1 MSAALFAG
9 AGAGAGDGRP
19 GFLLLRRGGGLW
31 GLANAEVQG
40 IARRDGGFRVAT
52 SGGELAADEVLGVA
66 DLEVRPLTPLLG
78 RFWPEAAAGL
88 AVVGREPLVVLD
100 PRHPP
105 RALQAPAVGPA
116 SGGNAGHQEEQG
128 GRHGDA
134 VPDRG

>member
-1 MSAALFAG
+1 VSAALFAG

-40 IARRDGGFRVAT
+40 IARRGGGFRVAT

-66 DLEVRPLTPLLG
+66 DLEVRPLAPLLG

-88 AVVGREPLVVLD
+88 AVVGGVGGQPLVVLD

-105 RALQAPAVGPA
+105 RALRAP
-116 SGGNAGHQEEQG
+116 EEQG
-128 GRHGDA
+128 GRHGDDA
-134 VPDRG
+134 PDRG

>member
-1 MSAALFAG
+1 VTALS
-9 AGAGAGDGRP
+9 

-31 GLANAEVQG
+31 GLANAEVRG

-66 DLEVRPLTPLLG
+66 DLEVRPAALLG

-105 RALQAPAVGPA
+105 RALRAPAAGPRA
-116 SGGNAGHQEEQG
+116 DEDNGWEQG
-128 GRHGDA
+128 GRHGDDA
-134 VPDRG
+134 PDRG